1 MAFCSQ
7 NRRATKLRY
16 TPRNLTEREGI
27 EPTNLILEIKILP
40 LNYPSFKFLNNILSI
55 ALPFYYN
62 FFKRIIMNL

>member
-40 LNYPSFKFLNNILSI
+40 LNYLSFKFLSNIKKLI
-55 ALPFYYN
+55 HNLIKIM
-62 FFKRIIMNL
+62 KRIELLL